1 MNFDFTGGDWYMV
14 EKAGLIDIKP
24 QPNGVY
30 DDGSTPSICSVWKH
44 DKNFPD
50 IYHSMND
57 ARLIVCAPELLKAL
71 IDDIGL
77 FEDMRDLYPDK
88 KDFFQQIIDIK
99 IKHVKKATG
108 KKWSEII

>member
-1 MNFDFTGGDWYMV
+1 MNFDFTEGNWYMV

-30 DDGSTPSICSVWKH
+30 DDGSTPSICTVWKH

-50 IYHSMND
+50 VYHSMND
-57 ARLIVCAPELLKAL
+57 ARLIVCAPEMLKAL
-71 IDDIGL
+71 IYVLDERLRGVDCGKTDI
-77 FEDMRDLYPDK
+77 MI
-88 KDFFQQIIDIK
+88 QDI
-99 IKHVKKATG
+99 VEKATG